1 MGGLFM
7 ERIEKKRLEK
17 NRIVFVLGLIIIGA
31 FDLLTLL
38 GLFDSASDRG
48 VVAVRLVLNLI
59 ITLIFIITFSIFKTK
74 PTYSLISTGCMT
86 VTYALLILTS
96 VHANYYAFGFAI
108 MLAVMLYMDAKFVS
122 VGALVITIL
131 NIVSSVKLCLSDPSL
146 LSDIIINVVMM
157 LLFCIVASIVVQ
169 TQERHA
175 AEDVEAVKA
184 QMDASQRVA
193 YEVIDLSQ
201 KLAERF
207 DVARKKAEE
216 LTDSMCTS
224 QNAVE
229 EIASSVKFTA
239 EAIEHQT
246 MMSCNIQENIE
257 TANTETE
264 NMRSASEVSKEAIKE
279 GAELIRQLKEQAVQ
293 TAEIN
298 LATRNTTN
306 ELNERIKEVEVIV
319 GTILNI
325 SDQTNLLALN
335 ASIEAARAGEAGKGF
350 AVVADEIRK
359 LSEETKDSTAK
370 ITEIIEKLTV
380 NAEEASDNMQKS
392 AETSDRQNEMIEV
405 TRSKFSLIEG
415 KVEDVHGS
423 VLTMAGLVEEILNA
437 DTEINDSISNLSAS
451 SQQVAAS
458 SESSISIVDE
468 SMNSLNKLNDIL
480 NEIFA
485 ISEQM
490 KSLVSAEG

>member
-1 MGGLFM
+1 M
-7 ERIEKKRLEK
+7 ERTEKKRLEK
-17 NRIVFVLGLIIIGA
+17 NNITFVLGLIILGA
-31 FDLLTLL
+31 FDLLTIMGFL
-38 GLFDSASDRG
+38 DSEADNG
-48 VVAVRLVLNLI
+48 TVTARLVAFVI
-59 ITLIFIITFSIFKTK
+59 ITAVFIVSYNIWKTK
-74 PTYSLISTGCMT
+74 TTFVLISTGCMT
-86 VTYALLILTS
+86 LAYAILLLTS

-108 MLAVMLYMDAKFVS
+108 MLAIMLYMDAKFTS
-122 VGALVITIL
+122 VGSLVITIL
-131 NIVSSVKLCLSDPSL
+131 NVVTGIKNCVSSPDMLSDT
-146 LSDIIINVVMM
+146 IINVVVMIM
-157 LLFCIVASIVVQ
+157 FCVVSSIVVQ

-175 AEDVEAVKA
+175 AEDVEAIKE
-184 QMDASQRVA
+184 QMDSSHRVA
-193 YEVIDLSQ
+193 LEIVGLSQ
-201 KLAERF
+201 QLAEKF
-207 DVARKKAEE
+207 DIARKKAEE

-239 EAIEHQT
+239 EAIERET
-246 MMSCNIQENIE
+246 MMSCDIQENLE

-264 NMRSASEVSKEAIKE
+264 NMRSASEISKEAIRE
-279 GAELIRQLKEQAVQ
+279 GSELIQKLKAQAVQ

-370 ITEIIEKLTV
+370 ITDIIEKLTI
-380 NAEEASDNMQKS
+380 NAEEASNNMQKS

-405 TRSKFSLIEG
+405 TKSKFDLIEE
-415 KVEDVHGS
+415 KVEDVHSS
-423 VLTMAGLVEEILNA
+423 VVTLNGLVEEILNA

-458 SESSISIVDE
+458 SESSITIVDE
-468 SMNSLNKLNDIL
+468 SMNSLNKLNDVL
-480 NEIFA
+480 NEIYV
-485 ISEQM
+485 ISEKM
-490 KSLVSAEG
+490 KSLVAGDSEAQA